1 MPMRQPV
8 RLVAILLAMLAVAGC
23 GFRQS
28 PNTLPAGPAAYAV
41 FPTKE
46 AWPDD
51 NAIRIGDRLSVR
63 VLGEPELTSDA
74 YFVDGRGNIQVPLAG
89 EIAAAGRRPDQ
100 LRDDLVARLGARYIR
115 DPQVTVMVTDRKRTT
130 YAVEGDVREPG
141 VFEALPNTTLLAA
154 IAQAK
159 SPTDSA
165 KLDEVMIFRVVN
177 DERLGARF
185 NLDDIRKGRAADPQ
199 VLAGDT
205 IVVGRSSL
213 KDAWRQFLQ
222 AAPVFNVFYLFR
234 GL

>member
-8 RLVAILLAMLAVAGC
+8 RLAAVLLAVLVLTGC
-23 GFRQS
+23 LLRQP
-28 PNTLPAGPAAYAV
+28 PNALPVGPAAYAV
-41 FPTKE
+41 FDNTE

-51 NAIRIGDRLSVR
+51 NLIRIGDRLSVR

-74 YFVDGRGNIQVPLAG
+74 YFVDARGNIQVPLAG

-100 LRDDLVARLGARYIR
+100 LRDAIVGRLGARYIR
-115 DPQVTVMVTDRKRTT
+115 DPQVTVMVTERKRTT
-130 YAVEGDVREPG
+130 FAVEGDVREPG
-141 VFEALPNTTLLAA
+141 VFEAVPNTTLLSA

-165 KLDEVMIFRVVN
+165 KLDEVMIFRVVSGQ
-177 DERLGARF
+177 RLGARF
-185 NLDDIRKGRAADPQ
+185 NLDDIRKGRAADPL

-205 IVVGRSSL
+205 IVVGRSAL

-222 AAPVFNVFYLFR
+222 AAPVFNLFYIFR
-234 GL
+234 